1 MTYSM
6 FVCAAWWR
14 DGIILNL
21 HWRVYLEETPARDWG
36 DDLMV
41 VAMSPLRGYLKCTY
55 STPGSFSRI
64 CACMVPN
71 VQTSDPV
78 HVTTD

>member
-1 MTYSM
+1 MVWIWLKKPSLPPLQL
-6 FVCAAWWR
+6 AGR
-14 DGIILNL
+14 D
-21 HWRVYLEETPARDWG
+21 
-36 DDLMV
+36 DDFMV